1 LTARPFSW
9 PITITGPA
17 VETRHTADDGLVV
30 AEVAIAMQLVELGED
45 ARDVIQ
51 GVGAQRVPRHLD
63 HLPGREVGEDL
74 LREPRAL
81 RTQFA
86 ELLRQV
92 EFRVGTDQLQLLD
105 LDLELGDRL
114 FKVQVVRIHGLVGGS
129 IGSPRV

>member
-1 LTARPFSW
+1 LTTS
-9 PITITGPA
+9 
-17 VETRHTADDGLVV
+17 
-30 AEVAIAMQLVELGED
+30 
-45 ARDVIQ
+45 Q
-51 GVGAQRVPRHLD
+51 GVRLAKIF
-63 HLPGREVGEDL
+63 